1 MGRIA
6 ALCEGAIKAYA
17 HASQSNQGS
26 ATALL
31 AQPFYYQ
38 SKVTPFVQILICRR
52 GFASASPDD
61 AGRLTRLWTA
71 GCVLLFLRA
80 SRFICSPEVNR
91 NELHDPV

>member
-1 MGRIA
+1 MCSIA
-6 ALCEGAIKAYA
+6 GLCEGAVKAHA

-38 SKVTPFVQILICRR
+38 SKVTHFVQILICRR
-52 GFASASPDD
+52 GFASANPYD

-71 GCVLLFLRA
+71 GCVLQFLRA
-80 SRFICSPEVNR
+80 SRFT
-91 NELHDPV
+91 